1 MESFQGRAPP
11 TGWNDL
17 PANLSPNLKF
27 GGGSSRTKRINRN
40 NLYQQYYSNNSLY
53 SNNSS
58 ASSQEYGLNQ
68 MGSQGSFANP
78 NAPPPMMGQA
88 PPMMGQNNTPPMMGQ
103 NNAPPMMG
111 SQNNLNQQTSAQQP
125 PMMGMQQPPQTTGQ
139 TPQVNYFNPAS
150 TIPTPTFNNQNSY
163 NNVSTY
169 QPNNYTN
176 QAATPSYGSSS
187 SLNASTAS
195 AAPISNISGDKKNY
209 IMSIYNKHLD
219 TYNNSCSLFQRRIY
233 DDARQRIN
241 TMYEQLNNNMIDE
254 QTVAMLETIANALE
268 TKDSNTANT
277 NVSYLMRMSAEKK
290 WVLGVKELVDFIC
303 SN

>member
-17 PANLSPNLKF
+17 PANIGPNLKF

-53 SNNSS
+53 SNTSS

-78 NAPPPMMGQA
+78 NAPPPMMGQG
-88 PPMMGQNNTPPMMGQ
+88 PPMMGQTST
-103 NNAPPMMG
+103 PPMMG
-111 SQNNLNQQTSAQQP
+111 SQNSLNQQTVQQP
-125 PMMGMQQPPQTTGQ
+125 PMMGMQQPPQSTGQ

-150 TIPTPTFNNQNSY
+150 TIPAPTFSNQNTY
-163 NNVSTY
+163 NNVNTY
-169 QPNNYTN
+169 QQSNNYNSQTS
-176 QAATPSYGSSS
+176 TPNYGSSN
-187 SLNASTAS
+187 SLNAAAANTTAP
-195 AAPISNISGDKKNY
+195 APAPVSNISGDKKNY

-233 DDARQRIN
+233 EDARQRIN
-241 TMYEQLNNNMIDE
+241 SMYEQLNGNMIDE